1 VKYYGFGTP
10 EEALGK
16 TVYVDNFEGVTVAI
30 TIVGVVEDIYLR
42 SARDSVDPVL
52 FLVQEDNMWVLN
64 IELHEDNIL
73 KTLKDIDAVWN
84 RIVPHFPL
92 SRAFVDDNFNA
103 FYQADE
109 QRAHMFTA
117 FSVFAI
123 IVSCLGLYGLASF
136 TAEQRVKEI
145 GVRKV
150 MGANVADIV
159 RLLTFEFS
167 KPVLLANLLAWP
179 VAWYF
184 AREWLN
190 GFQHRIDLSIS
201 YFAVAGGLALVV
213 ACVTVAG
220 HAYRTARANP
230 ISALRHE

>member
-1 VKYYGFGTP
+1 MKRGLITGNKLQIVNMDYGP
-10 EEALGK
+10 VENSAK
-16 TVYVDNFEGVTVAI
+16 AI
-30 TIVGVVEDIYLR
+30 R
-42 SARDSVDPVL
+42 
-52 FLVQEDNMWVLN
+52 Q
-64 IELHEDNIL
+64 
-73 KTLKDIDAVWN
+73 
-84 RIVPHFPL
+84 
-92 SRAFVDDNFNA
+92 
-103 FYQADE
+103 
-109 QRAHMFTA
+109 
-117 FSVFAI
+117 
-123 IVSCLGLYGLASF
+123 
-136 TAEQRVKEI
+136 EI

-190 GFQHRIDLSIS
+190 GFQHRIDLNIT